1 LYNLGLRWAN
11 GLAERSNVGS
21 LAQLVEQRTFNPLVA
36 GSNPARPTKRFKD
49 LGETLGLF
57 SFLVLQSKS
66 SQPKPRFL
74 EFIGALARRSF
85 LRATFKHCSH
95 FLQNAIHLCVH
106 YPNAKGSLPKKS
118 LVGQRRRATQTL
130 AKNNKTSRIK
140 LTVYKYSN

>member
-49 LGETLGLF
+49 LGENLGLF
-57 SFLVLQSKS
+57 SFVASQSKS
-66 SQPKPRFL
+66 SQPKLRFV

-95 FLQNAIHLCVH
+95 FLQNAIRLCVH
-106 YPNAKGSLPKKS
+106 YPNAKGSLPKKA
-118 LVGQRRRATQTL
+118 LLDNADGQHRRLQKITKRL
-130 AKNNKTSRIK
+130 K
-140 LTVYKYSN
+140 

>member
-1 LYNLGLRWAN
+1 VKKC
-11 GLAERSNVGS
+11 NVGS

-49 LGETLGLF
+49 LGENLGLF
-57 SFLVLQSKS
+57 SFLVSQSKS

-95 FLQNAIHLCVH
+95 FLQNAIRLCVH
-106 YPNAKGSLPKKS
+106 YPEREMIIAKKS
-118 LVGQRRRATQTL
+118 RVGQRRRAIQTL
-130 AKNNKTSRIK
+130 AKNNETSRI
-140 LTVYKYSN
+140 NFNCI